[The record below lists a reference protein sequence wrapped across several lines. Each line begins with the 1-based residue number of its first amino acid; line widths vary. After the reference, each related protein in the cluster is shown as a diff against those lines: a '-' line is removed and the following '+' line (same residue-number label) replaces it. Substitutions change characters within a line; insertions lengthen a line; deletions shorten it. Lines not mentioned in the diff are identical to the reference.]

1 MPTHAYKFAHHD
13 NVPTEPPDGSRADTA
28 ESAWSETPLT
38 RDQKDALA
46 NLLWGTFGS
55 HRSEYREAGWAWPL
69 RSAPRMVRILVR
81 FPNESTFQA
90 YYAPDKTSLRRAL
103 YGAAKAEMIVAPVRR

>member
-1 MPTHAYKFAHHD
+1 MSHAYKFAHHQY
-13 NVPTEPPDGSRADTA
+13 VRPEPPTGYSADIA
-28 ESAWSETPLT
+28 ETAWSDKPLT
-38 RDQKDALA
+38 RAQKDALA

-55 HRSEYREAGWAWPL
+55 NRSEYREAGWAWPL